1 MRSSLLDN
9 LPEALAAV
17 RTRSLFVMRLSSRVQ
32 VIGPTPGYVR
42 RVGAVLGGAFE
53 GERLTGEVLD
63 SGNDWQT
70 VRIDSAV
77 TLDVRLVLKTDDEAM
92 IGRPT
97 GESGTGPPTS
107 WRASIAARR
116 STRRAIIFALRLSSR
131 PRPRNTT
138 GSIGCW
144 RSASAI
150 AAPMGRFTACSNS
163 SDRLSFPDRDLIA
176 LRRKAKTGARAGKR
190 RRTHG

>member
-116 STRRAIIFALRLSSR
+116 STRRAIIF
-131 PRPRNTT
+131 
-138 GSIGCW
+138 I
-144 RSASAI
+144 ASAL
-150 AAPMGRFTACSNS
+150 G
-163 SDRLSFPDRDLIA
+163 
-176 LRRKAKTGARAGKR
+176 GR
-190 RRTHG
+190 RRQMKIRSFASLFTKVSDGRKRCAQVCSTICLKLSPP